1 MCTCT
6 KSRSHRPNLRVGAVR
21 SPIGLS
27 SAKGTGVE
35 KFGSLTL
42 ASSLKSTG
50 TQTRLGKAHSSRN
63 AIKYGV
69 FARLPVASMKE
80 LGK

>member
-6 KSRSHRPNLRVGAVR
+6 KSRSHRPNLRVGVVR
-21 SPIGLS
+21 SPRGLS

-35 KFGSLTL
+35 EFGSLSL
-42 ASSLKSTG
+42 ANRLKSTG
-50 TQTRLGKAHSSRN
+50 PQTKLGKADSSRN

-80 LGK
+80 LGE